1 MNTNIF
7 EMASREKF
15 RFPYKGFI
23 TTEDLWDLSLDQLD
37 LIYKTLNKDVKVS
50 QEESLLNKKT
60 SENTAL
66 AAKIDIVKY
75 VFNAKLEDAA
85 KRETE
90 ALNAEKK
97 RRILEVLAK
106 KQDDSLQGMSEE
118 ELKKMLADL
127 G

>member
-7 EMASREKF
+7 ELASREKF

-23 TTEDLWDLSLDQLD
+23 TTEDLWDLNLDQLD
-37 LIYKTLNKDVKVS
+37 IIYKTLNKDVKVS

-60 SENTAL
+60 SENTTL
-66 AAKIDIVKY
+66 IAKIDIVKY
-75 VFNAKLEDAA
+75 IFNAKMEESS

-90 ALNAEKK
+90 ALNAEKR
-97 RRILEVLAK
+97 RRILEVLAQ
-106 KQDDSLQGMSEE
+106 KQDDSLLGMSEE